1 LSYRRADVTS
11 AQDLRAALE
20 GAAAP
25 MAVYL
30 ALPNVLFR
38 PTLQALAEAGLPAN
52 TTIVVEKPFG
62 TDIADAKALNE
73 LIARSFDE
81 YHVFRIDHFL
91 AKQTVLDILGFRFAN
106 RIFDPV
112 WNSNHIS
119 RVDITWFESLGL
131 EGRAS
136 YYDRAGALRDM
147 IQNHLLQM
155 LTLIGHGAPEKDHRA
170 RPARPQGRGSA
181 RDRAPAA

>member
-1 LSYRRADVTS
+1 
-11 AQDLRAALE
+11 
-20 GAAAP
+20 
-25 MAVYL
+25 M
-30 ALPNVLFR
+30 
-38 PTLQALAEAGLPAN
+38 AEAGLPAN

-62 TDIADAKALNE
+62 TDLADAKALNE
-73 LIARSFDE
+73 LFARSFDE
-81 YHVFRIDHFL
+81 HHVFRIDHFL

-119 RVDITWFESLGL
+119 RVDITWYESLGL

-136 YYDRAGALRDM
+136 YYDRAAALRDM

>member
-1 LSYRRADVTS
+1 MPRSREPPRRSRCTWHCRTCCS
-11 AQDLRAALE
+11 
-20 GAAAP
+20 GP
-25 MAVYL
+25 
-30 ALPNVLFR
+30 
-38 PTLQALAEAGLPAN
+38 LQALAEAGLPAN

-62 TDIADAKALNE
+62 TDLADAKALNE
-73 LIARSFDE
+73 LFARSFDE
-81 YHVFRIDHFL
+81 HHVFRIDHFL

-136 YYDRAGALRDM
+136 YYDRAAALRDM